1 MPRMRTAEN
10 VLKILKQEDPETE
23 VTLHYI
29 RKLIKSG
36 AVPVTPVGRK
46 LLVDADNLIAYIE
59 AGERKIPGIG
69 KIRRVI

>member
-29 RKLIKSG
+29 RNLIKSG

-46 LLVDADNLIAYIE
+46 LLVDADNLIAYIT
-59 AGERKIPGIG
+59 AGERKIPGTR
-69 KIRRVI
+69 KIRRVM